1 MPINNKP
8 LQPTLV
14 RREEFPGGLKLPS
27 QGEYAVAKSCIF
39 TFMML
44 TLCVASSATAAI
56 PSDTLLPPIAK
67 GYLSVPDVDLLR
79 AKWQETQLGQLVND
93 PIMAPFIEDLKEQIK
108 SKLSKT
114 RIRLGITIDDLED
127 VYGGEVSIS
136 ALQPGNDETQHA
148 LALIVD
154 ITDHQ
159 TQAQDLLARVT
170 KNLTDQGAKYSTA
183 TIEGLE
189 AHVFQ
194 LPKERA
200 DEPQVEAFYFI
211 EKDTLIATDHREVA
225 GEIAARLAGKSQPS
239 LKDVAAY
246 RVSMQ
251 RCQQESGEMKPHIR
265 WFLEPFG
272 YTEVAR
278 ASSGGRKKRGMDL
291 VKVLKNQG
299 FAAIQGVG
307 GYAFLSTG
315 EHEILH
321 RAFVYAP
328 AVKQQAGENANKYE
342 LAARMLQ
349 FPNTKTL
356 FPQDWVTR
364 ELGSYV
370 SFNMKLTEAFEY
382 SKSLVNEIIGAK
394 PGEDLFED
402 IIGSIATDKDGP
414 QVDLRKDL
422 VDHFAE
428 RVSMVSDCR
437 LPITP
442 ESERLMF
449 AVELTDPEAV
459 RKTVN
464 KALEAD
470 PDAKKLEFDGQTIW
484 EILTDQAPAEFE
496 ELQIEG
502 DGFDPFG
509 EAPAEEEEE
518 EEEERRVLPNS
529 AITVAHG
536 HLIVASHVDFIVDL
550 LKRPVGVDR
559 LVDTADYQIVGDAL
573 DKIGSNE
580 DSARVFTRTDE
591 AYRPTYELIRQGK
604 MPESKTLLGKLLNR
618 LLGPEEEGIL
628 REQQIDG
635 SKMPEFDAVRRYL
648 GPAGLFVRS
657 DEDGWFTA
665 GCMLTKDLD

>member
-1 MPINNKP
+1 M
-8 LQPTLV
+8 
-14 RREEFPGGLKLPS
+14 
-27 QGEYAVAKSCIF
+27 AKSCIF

-44 TLCVASSATAAI
+44 TLCVAPSVTAAI

-79 AKWQETQLGQLVND
+79 AKWQETQLGQLAND

-108 SKLSKT
+108 GRLSKT

-127 VYGGEVSIS
+127 VYGGEVSIA
-136 ALQPGNDETQHA
+136 ALQPSNDEAQHA
-148 LALIVD
+148 LALVVD

-159 TQAQDLLARVT
+159 TQAQELLTRIT
-170 KNLTDQGAKYSTA
+170 KNLTDQGAKYSTE
-183 TIEGLE
+183 TIEGFQ
-189 AHVFQ
+189 AHVFL

-200 DEPQVEAFYFI
+200 DDPQVEAFYFI
-211 EKDTLIATDHREVA
+211 EKDILIATDHREVA
-225 GEIAARLAGKSQPS
+225 GEIAARLAGKNQPS
-239 LKDVAAY
+239 LKDVEAFS
-246 RVSMQ
+246 VSMK

-265 WFLEPFG
+265 WFIEPFG
-272 YTEVAR
+272 YAEVAR

-299 FAAIQGVG
+299 FTAIQGLG

-328 AVKQQAGENANKYE
+328 AVKRNADDKDTSKYE
-342 LAARMLQ
+342 HAARMLQ

-356 FPQDWVTR
+356 IPQDWVTR

-422 VDHFAE
+422 VFHFAE

-449 AVELTDPEAV
+449 AVELTNPEAV

-470 PDAKKLEFDGQTIW
+470 PDAKKLEFDGHTIW

-509 EAPAEEEEE
+509 EQLEEEEEE

-536 HLIVASHVDFIVDL
+536 HLIVATHVDFIVDL
-550 LKRPVGVDR
+550 LKRPVGIDR

-573 DKIGSNE
+573 GKIGSNE
-580 DSARVFTRTDE
+580 DSVHVFTRTDE

-665 GCMLTKDLD
+665 GCMLSKDLE